1 MRESFWGVMIV
12 GLGITSMFLVYFFQS
27 ITNTSEHNYELLK
40 ETTEAAMY
48 DSLDLA
54 AYRYDGTVRIDRELF
69 VESFLRRFAQTA
81 TLSHQ
86 YHVIIYDV
94 NEEPPKVSIK
104 ISTMGSETSTT
115 LGGGDE
121 TVTFQL
127 NNRIDAILETK
138 YGTSGLGGI

>member
-27 ITNTSEHNYELLK
+27 VTNTSEHNYELLK

-48 DSLDLA
+48 

-86 YHVIIYDV
+86 YHVVIYDV
-94 NEEPPKVSIK
+94 HEEPPKVSIK
-104 ISTMGSETSTT
+104 ITTMGSETSST

-138 YGTSGLGGI
+138 FGTHGYGG

>member
-12 GLGITSMFLVYFFQS
+12 TLGITSMFLVYFFQS

-40 ETTEAAMY
+40 ETTQAAMY

-54 AYRYDGTVRIDRELF
+54 AYRYDGTIRIDRELF

-86 YHVIIYDV
+86 YHIVIYDV
-94 NEEPPKVSIK
+94 NEEPPKVSIR

-121 TVTFQL
+121 AITFQL
-127 NNRIDAILETK
+127 NNSIDAILETK
-138 YGTSGLGGI
+138 YGIYGYGG

>member
-12 GLGITSMFLVYFFQS
+12 TLGLTSMFLVYFFQS
-27 ITNTSEHNYELLK
+27 VTNTSEHNYELLK

-94 NEEPPKVSIK
+94 HEEPPKVSIK

-115 LGGGDE
+115 IGNE
-121 TVTFQL
+121 SVTFQL
-127 NNRIDAILETK
+127 NNTIDAILETK
-138 YGTSGLGGI
+138 YGTNGYGG

>member
-12 GLGITSMFLVYFFQS
+12 TLGLTSMFLVYFFQS
-27 ITNTSEHNYELLK
+27 VTNTSEHNYELLK

-104 ISTMGSETSTT
+104 ISTMGSETSTKI
-115 LGGGDE
+115 GNE
-121 TVTFQL
+121 SVTFQL
-127 NNRIDAILETK
+127 SNKIDAILETK
-138 YGTSGLGGI
+138 YGTSGYGG

>member
-12 GLGITSMFLVYFFQS
+12 ILGITSMFLVYFFQS

-54 AYRYDGTVRIDRELF
+54 AYRYDGTIRIDRELF
-69 VESFLRRFAQTA
+69 VESFLRRFAQNA

-86 YHVIIYDV
+86 YHIVIQDV
-94 NEEPPKVSIK
+94 NEEPPKASIK
-104 ISTMGSETSTT
+104 LSTMGSETSTT
-115 LGGGDE
+115 IGNQA
-121 TVTFQL
+121 VTFQL
-127 NNRIDAILETK
+127 TNRIDAILETK
-138 YGTSGLGGI
+138 Y

>member
-1 MRESFWGVMIV
+1 MRQSFWGVMIV
-12 GLGITSMFLVYFFQS
+12 TLGLTSMFLVYFFQS
-27 ITNTSEHNYELLK
+27 VTNTSEHNYELLK

-115 LGGGDE
+115 IGNE
-121 TVTFQL
+121 SVTFQL
-127 NNRIDAILETK
+127 SNKIDAILETK
-138 YGTSGLGGI
+138 YGTSGYGG

>member
-12 GLGITSMFLVYFFQS
+12 TLGLTSIFLVYFFQS

-69 VESFLRRFAQTA
+69 VESFLRRFTQTA

-94 NEEPPKVSIK
+94 HENPPKVSVK

-115 LGGGDE
+115 IGNESL
-121 TVTFQL
+121 TFQL
-127 NNRIDAILETK
+127 NNKIDAILETK
-138 YGTSGLGGI
+138 YGVNGYGG

>member
-12 GLGITSMFLVYFFQS
+12 TLGITSMFLVYFFQS

-40 ETTEAAMY
+40 ETTQAAMY

-54 AYRYDGTVRIDRELF
+54 AYRYDGTIRIDRELF

-86 YHVIIYDV
+86 YHIVIYDV
-94 NEEPPKVSIK
+94 NEEPPKVSIR

-121 TVTFQL
+121 AITFQL
-127 NNRIDAILETK
+127 NNSIDAILETK
-138 YGTSGLGGI
+138 YGIHGYGG